1 MMISQGQTGTGAIF
15 MIDLEM
21 KRNPKP
27 ADASKADVF
36 SLAKTL
42 WMFLSGDEK
51 SFDGVYD
58 YLDQSH
64 SLRYVSRFRKEHL
77 VIME

>member
-1 MMISQGQTGTGAIF
+1 MISQSQT
-15 MIDLEM
+15 
-21 KRNPKP
+21 
-27 ADASKADVF
+27 ASKADVF

-51 SFDGVYD
+51 SFDEVYD